1 MNSAAEVWRKVMSII
16 EQEMTVTTINTWFD
30 DAVAV
35 DITDDC
41 LTVYSPSEYKRGI
54 IISRYTPHLK
64 RALYEIFSMEMDIKI
79 VDRLPQEPSA
89 ATVKP
94 DIIQLN
100 SDYNFD
106 NFVVG
111 RSNKYAHAAA
121 QSVAENPGKEYN
133 PLFIYGESGLGKTH
147 LLFAIA
153 NEVRRNH
160 PDFNIIYI
168 KGDDFINEHVEAIRN
183 KTTAEFRAKYRGCD
197 LFLVDDIQFIAK
209 MDNVQTEFFHT
220 FDTLS
225 SYGKQTVIT
234 SDRPPKDMPT
244 LTDRLR
250 TRFEWGLLTEV
261 TRPDHETR
269 MAIVKSKCIRSGISL
284 PDDVVD
290 YIAESITNNV
300 RQLEGAVNKIASQTK
315 LMGMDLNMTSVSS
328 TIRDLYK
335 DSTERMPTMRLIIQE
350 TCKYFNIDE
359 KLIKGRNRSADI
371 KNPRHIAMYLIR
383 QMTDISFEAIGAEF
397 NRDHTSVISGVNR
410 IAKNAS
416 LPGDISDAI
425 RDISAN
431 INYIL
436 ENY

>member
-1 MNSAAEVWRKVMSII
+1 MNSAAEVWRMVMNII

-30 DAVAV
+30 DTVAV

-54 IISRYTPHLK
+54 IINRYTPYLK
-64 RALYEIFSMEMDIKI
+64 KALYEVFSMDMDIKI
-79 VDRLPQEPSA
+79 VDHLPQDPQPTA
-89 ATVKP
+89 HVP

-100 SDYNFD
+100 TDYNFD

-160 PDFNIIYI
+160 PDYNIIYI

-284 PDDVVD
+284 PDDVID

-315 LMGMDLNMTSVSS
+315 LMGTEINMTSVSS

-335 DSTERMPTMRLIIQE
+335 DSTERMPTMPLIIQE
-350 TCKYFNIDE
+350 TCKYFGVEE
-359 KLIKGRNRSADI
+359 KVLKGRSRSADV

-410 IAKNAS
+410 IAKVAT
-416 LPGDISDAI
+416 LPGDISDAV
-425 RDISAN
+425 RDITAN
-431 INYIL
+431 VNYIL
-436 ENY
+436 EK